1 MQWSHWGCNE
11 TSTELPYVTS
21 EIEGLGGR
29 IRAIPLHFIVEELPL
44 YEPIGKGRH
53 LYVNL
58 TRENLTTPEIQ
69 ERLARLSGTQSS
81 DVGFAGLKDKHA
93 RTTQTF
99 SIPVASTD
107 CHAIENLTAQIQ
119 KELPAVVNWSRL
131 HSNKLRIGHL
141 AGNRFTI
148 IITEIETAD
157 EETFRRAEQVA
168 IILRNRGLP
177 NYFGPQRFG
186 YHGQN
191 VRRGREIL
199 LGRLSLA
206 DRWLR
211 RYLINSYQSH
221 LCNRSLG
228 LRLTLGLFERVLV
241 GDIARKYTTRSF
253 FEVRDHEAEQ
263 TRYDSHEISF
273 TAPIYGYE
281 MPMATG
287 IVGELESKVLAESGL
302 TLDTFE
308 HAKVKGSR
316 RIGRL
321 LPLDLTMKTSTR
333 SLILSF
339 SLPKGGF
346 ATTVLREFM
355 KNEELGTDF
364 VQ

>member
-1 MQWSHWGCNE
+1 M
-11 TSTELPYVTS
+11 
-21 EIEGLGGR
+21 
-29 IRAIPLHFIVEELPL
+29 PL
-44 YEPIGKGRH
+44 YAPIGKGRH

-69 ERLARLSGTQSS
+69 EKLARLSGTQTS

-99 SIPVASTD
+99 SIPVGDID
-107 CHAIENLTAQIQ
+107 CNAIENLTAQIQ
-119 KELPAVVNWSRL
+119 KELSAVVNWSRL

-148 IITEIETAD
+148 TITEIETAD

-186 YHGQN
+186 YDGEN
-191 VRRGREIL
+191 VKRGREIL
-199 LGRLSLA
+199 LGRLSLE

-211 RYLINSYQSH
+211 RYLMNSYQSH

-228 LRLTLGLFERVLV
+228 LRLSLGLFDRIFV
-241 GDIARKYTTRSF
+241 GDVARKYTTRSF
-253 FEVRDHEAEQ
+253 FEVREPEVEQ
-263 TRYDSHEISF
+263 RRYDSHEISF

-287 IVGELESKVLAESGL
+287 IVGELESKVLAEAGL
-302 TLDTFE
+302 TLDSFE

-321 LPLDLTMKTSTR
+321 FPLDLIVKTSPEG
-333 SLILSF
+333 LILSF

-355 KNEELGTDF
+355 KNDKLDMDF